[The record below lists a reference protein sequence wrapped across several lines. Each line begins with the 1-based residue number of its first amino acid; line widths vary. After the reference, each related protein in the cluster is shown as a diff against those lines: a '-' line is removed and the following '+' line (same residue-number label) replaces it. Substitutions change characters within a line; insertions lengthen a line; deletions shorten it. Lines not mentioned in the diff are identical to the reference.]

1 MLTKIAPTD
10 VDIDSVT
17 RHTKHIWVRMV
28 PDATI
33 AEYTEQPEAWRR
45 IQEDRNLRVGKG
57 DHITLVTTDGS
68 IIYERLPVLRA
79 SGGSLWMGKP
89 LRVVRLEVELGLFCS
104 ETHQVEPVGTMY
116 GVVERRSG
124 VQESM
129 LYQTEEQAK
138 HAILRRMPKQQ
149 VA

>member
-1 MLTKIAPTD
+1 MLSKIAPTD

-28 PDATI
+28 PNATI

-57 DHITLVTTDGS
+57 DHITLVTSSGDVL
-68 IIYERLPVLRA
+68 YERLSVLRA
-79 SGGSLWMGKP
+79 EAGSLWLGKP
-89 LRVVRLEVELGLFCS
+89 LRVVRLEVELGLFQT
-104 ETHQVEPVGTMY
+104 ETHAVEPCGTMY
-116 GVVERRSG
+116 AIVERRSG
-124 VQESM
+124 VQEGM

>member
-1 MLTKIAPTD
+1 MIMAQEKHFIKAQEEFDVLLGWIDQTD
-10 VDIDSVT
+10 EEGLRID
-17 RHTKHIWVRMV
+17 
-28 PDATI
+28 
-33 AEYTEQPEAWRR
+33 Q
-45 IQEDRNLRVGKG
+45 
-57 DHITLVTTDGS
+57 
-68 IIYERLPVLRA
+68 
-79 SGGSLWMGKP
+79 
-89 LRVVRLEVELGLFCS
+89 VELGLFCS

-149 VA
+149 IA